1 MGYWMYNAENNQDVF
16 PILMEENSRWFK
28 PVE

>member
-1 MGYWMYNAENNQDVF
+1 MYNAENNPDVF
-16 PILMEENSRWFK
+16 PILMEENSHWFK

>member
-1 MGYWMYNAENNQDVF
+1 MYNAENNPDVF